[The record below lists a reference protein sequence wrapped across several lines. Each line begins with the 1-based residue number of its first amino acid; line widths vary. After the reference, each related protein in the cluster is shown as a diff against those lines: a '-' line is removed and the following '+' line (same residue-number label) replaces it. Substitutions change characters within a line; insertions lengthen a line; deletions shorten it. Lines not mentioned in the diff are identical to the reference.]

1 MFRDDDRRDLLQS
14 FERRGYLLSDAG
26 QFEMQDERAQ
36 SEQQTQA
43 AREAATTWRR
53 SLGAGD
59 TVPGHDAYDYE
70 AMARDEV
77 WPKPD
82 GAGRVPLSPRYWKP
96 GRMVLA
102 GYDLATGR
110 RILSSAPLEER
121 LLSGQIDTE
130 PDAEDIDEILS
141 QATPEDFAELAPAE
155 RRSLESWMESHG
167 VVLAQGGTGTMT
179 DAGPGYGM
187 RPDGSPKGSGFL
199 GPLKNKRGETMTE
212 YSIGVNID
220 GKEMDI
226 PTLVPTLSPDEVQ
239 AVLSIGPNDPL
250 PESIVQKAAA
260 HAKQRIAA
268 GKPVFAGPDESPKQ
282 TRVGRAG
289 VPYRKPSRN
298 DFVEPAVALLDSL
311 AGVLRG
317 GVAQTLGLPG
327 DIESL
332 VRMLTGGDNVMPTT
346 EDMNAKLPPV
356 VPPSVSDLVT
366 GKNPREFSADLGQAV
381 GEIGGLG
388 KAPSTAVKGVT
399 TAVKAAKKRRAKIRK
414 EPDGSWTIEQ
424 DE

>member
-26 QFEMQDERAQ
+26 QFEAQDERAQ
-36 SEQQTQA
+36 AEQQMQA

-155 RRSLESWMESHG
+155 RRSLEAWMESQG
-167 VVLAQGGTGTMT
+167 VVLAQGGTQGTAT
-179 DAGPGYGM
+179 DAP
-187 RPDGSPKGSGFL
+187 
-199 GPLKNKRGETMTE
+199 
-212 YSIGVNID
+212 
-220 GKEMDI
+220 
-226 PTLVPTLSPDEVQ
+226 
-239 AVLSIGPNDPL
+239 
-250 PESIVQKAAA
+250 
-260 HAKQRIAA
+260 
-268 GKPVFAGPDESPKQ
+268 PVA
-282 TRVGRAG
+282 RVGRMS
-289 VPYRKPSRN
+289 VPYRKPSTR
-298 DFVEPAVALLDSL
+298 DFVEPAVALMDAL

-356 VPPSVSDLVT
+356 VPPGVTDLVT
-366 GKNPREFSADLGQAV
+366 GKNPREFSSDFGQAV

-388 KAPSTAVKGVT
+388 KAPSAAVDAVK

>member
-1 MFRDDDRRDLLQS
+1 MQQSDDMT
-14 FERRGYLLSDAG
+14 ERLLSLFQNREFELSEAGRFAADQDAMAAD
-26 QFEMQDERAQ
+26 EERAKH
-36 SEQQTQA
+36 
-43 AREAATTWRR
+43 REAATTWRR

-155 RRSLESWMESHG
+155 RRSLEAWMESQG
-167 VVLAQGGTGTMT
+167 VVLAQGGTQGTAS
-179 DAGPGYGM
+179 DAP
-187 RPDGSPKGSGFL
+187 
-199 GPLKNKRGETMTE
+199 
-212 YSIGVNID
+212 
-220 GKEMDI
+220 
-226 PTLVPTLSPDEVQ
+226 
-239 AVLSIGPNDPL
+239 
-250 PESIVQKAAA
+250 
-260 HAKQRIAA
+260 
-268 GKPVFAGPDESPKQ
+268 PVA
-282 TRVGRAG
+282 RVGRMS
-289 VPYRKPSRN
+289 VPYRKPSTR
-298 DFVEPAVALLDSL
+298 DFVEPAVALMDAL

-327 DIESL
+327 DVESL

-356 VPPSVSDLVT
+356 VPPSTTDLVT
-366 GKNPREFSADLGQAV
+366 GKNPREFSADFGQAV

-388 KAPSTAVKGVT
+388 KAPGAAVDAVK

-414 EPDGSWTIEQ
+414 ESDGSWTIEQ
-424 DE
+424 EE